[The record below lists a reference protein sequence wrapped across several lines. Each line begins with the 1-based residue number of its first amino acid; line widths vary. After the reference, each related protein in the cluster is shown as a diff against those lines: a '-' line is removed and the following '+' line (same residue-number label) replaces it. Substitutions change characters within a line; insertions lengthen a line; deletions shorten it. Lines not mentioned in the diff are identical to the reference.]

1 MKRLYIILLG
11 LLLLV
16 PLQGQILVHSSYS
29 LPPSADPAETLL
41 ADGNT
46 WAWYDYNQSITKDG
60 SDLISI
66 WADRLGSGHNLL
78 QATGS
83 IQPLWTSVGIDFD
96 GVSDYLKTAEGV
108 VNQPTNIYIC
118 FKQVTWTD
126 IDYIFDGYI
135 SVGGQLSQRTT
146 TPDVYISAGT
156 PSSRVSPTLDTW
168 CIIRV
173 LFNGASSKLQLNADA
188 AVTGNFG
195 ANHMDGMT
203 LGNSSATGRASDIIV
218 KEVIIRSVDDSDE
231 NETTIYN
238 YLKAKYGL

>member
-1 MKRLYIILLG
+1 MKKLYSILIG
-11 LLLLV
+11 LLLLL
-16 PLQGQILVHSSYS
+16 PLQGQILRYSNYS

-46 WAWYDYNQSITKDG
+46 WAWYDYNQSVTKDG
-60 SDLISI
+60 SNFVSV

-83 IQPLWTSVGIDFD
+83 IQPLWTADGIDFD
-96 GVSDYLKTAEGV
+96 GVDNIMKTAEGV
-108 VNQPTNIYIC
+108 VNQPTNIYIV
-118 FKQVTWTD
+118 FKQVTWTN

-135 SVGGQLSQRTT
+135 SVGGQLSQRTS
-146 TPDVYISAGT
+146 TPNVYISAGT
-156 PSSRVSPTLDTW
+156 PSSLASVTLDTW
-168 CIIRV
+168 CIVRV
-173 LFNGASSKLQLNADA
+173 LFNGASSKLQLNAEA
-188 AVTGNFG
+188 AITGNFG

-203 LGNSSATGRASDIIV
+203 LGNSSATGRASDVIV
-218 KEVIIRSVDDSDE
+218 KEVIIRIVDDSDE